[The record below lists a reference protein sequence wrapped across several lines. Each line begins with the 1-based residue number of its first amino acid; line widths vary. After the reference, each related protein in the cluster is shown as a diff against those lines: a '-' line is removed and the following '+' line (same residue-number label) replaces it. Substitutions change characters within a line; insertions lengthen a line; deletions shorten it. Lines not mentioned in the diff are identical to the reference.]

1 MVPQEKTVKAVK
13 ESNPSGKARSMVG
26 GALVTR
32 AFPDTIGS
40 DNGGP
45 DARAAVPFVRYLLGH
60 A

>member
-1 MVPQEKTVKAVK
+1 
-13 ESNPSGKARSMVG
+13 MVG
-26 GALVTR
+26 GALVTQ

-45 DARAAVPFVRYLLGH
+45 DARAAVPFVRHLLGH